1 MQPLGKIAFMAAL
14 AVGLATPASAQLAID
29 RLWVDFSPSATPRS
43 DLVVRNESQD
53 VYYVT
58 VSVDEIIAPGT
69 AEEKRVRGTD
79 PEQMGLLV
87 TPNRL
92 VLRPNDMRAIR
103 VVSLNNALD
112 RDRVYRVSVVPQVG
126 ELSVDQSEANEKAI
140 AIKVLAAFDVLVTAR
155 PQKPAQQ
162 LNSTHDGNWMTIAN
176 QGNSNILL
184 LDGEVCPPKDGALSA
199 ETKAEFLRMEI
210 EQQQAQI
217 AAASAKKADDTAM
230 PVAPP
235 PPTETTLRA
244 DGCKVIGAR
253 RMYAQNNWRI
263 PAAKGE
269 TVRFL
274 QRRSAA
280 EDGRIVEF
288 Q

>member
-14 AVGLATPASAQLAID
+14 AVGLATPANAQLAID

-43 DLVVRNESQD
+43 DLVVRNESKD

-69 AEEKRVRGTD
+69 VEEKRVRGTD

-103 VVSLNNALD
+103 LVSLNNALD

-126 ELSVDQSEANEKAI
+126 ELSLQKNEASDKAI

-155 PQKPAQQ
+155 PAKPAQQ
-162 LNSTHDGNWMTIAN
+162 LVSTHDGKWMNIAN

-210 EQQQAQI
+210 EQQQAQQ
-217 AAASAKKADDTAM
+217 AAATAKAGDTAM
-230 PVAPP
+230 PVASPA
-235 PPTETTLRA
+235 PTETALRA

-274 QRRSAA
+274 QRRSAG